1 MKYALVEQLKQRQ
14 SYEQLQREVYLK
26 QLQINGLLAITQA
39 INENVKANML
49 FTSYQKFLHM
59 EMQVGTMALYFKE
72 DNHWTCVSHYG
83 FDLSLEPTDIE
94 QILAK
99 YKKRTPL
106 ANQSGHPFLGLF
118 DLVIP
123 VFHKNDALAY
133 VFIGDL
139 KEEDDILSNINFI
152 TTITNII
159 TVAIENKRLF
169 KEQAERQLLTREM
182 DLAAQIQRSLIP
194 ARLPDSGYVQFAS
207 LYKPHFAVGG
217 DYYDVVALPND
228 EIVFCIA
235 DISGKG
241 ISAALLMANFQAK
254 LHALLLRGLDL
265 AETVREMNAYVFQVT
280 QGDRFITLLLAR
292 YQPRTGVLEYVNAGH
307 VPPFILLNGEV
318 IRLCTGC
325 TVLGFLPKLPVV
337 EVGGLCFTQAE
348 ALFFSYTDGLTDIV
362 NTTGQFFDE
371 DRLIDF
377 LLSHSEENM
386 PSLTEKLLD
395 RVTLFRGNEPFP
407 DDITVLACRLKTGQF
422 NDTGHA

>member
-1 MKYALVEQLKQRQ
+1 MEHTKQRL

-49 FTSYQKFLHM
+49 FTSFQKFLHM

-72 DNHWTCVSHYG
+72 DNHWKCVSHYG
-83 FDLSLEPTDIE
+83 FDLSLEPSDIE

-99 YKKRTPL
+99 YKKRTSL
-106 ANQSGHPFLGLF
+106 ASQFEHPFLGLF

-123 VFHKNDALAY
+123 VFHKNEALAY

-139 KEEDDILSNINFI
+139 KEEDDILNNVNFI
-152 TTITNII
+152 TTISNII

-169 KEQAERQLLTREM
+169 KEQAERQMLTREM
-182 DLAAQIQRSLIP
+182 DLAGQIQRSLIP
-194 ARLPDSGYVQFAS
+194 ARLPDSCYVQFAS

-217 DYYDVVALPND
+217 DYYDVVELPND

-254 LHALLLRGLDL
+254 LHALFLRGLDL
-265 AETVREMNAYVFQVT
+265 AETVREMNAYVYQVT

-307 VPPFILLNGEV
+307 VPPFILLNNEV
-318 IRLCTGC
+318 IRLQTGC

-337 EVGGLCFTQAE
+337 EVGGLCFTQTDE
-348 ALFFSYTDGLTDIV
+348 ALLFSYTDGLTDIA
-362 NTTGQFFDE
+362 NAAGQFFDE
-371 DRLIDF
+371 DLLKDF
-377 LLSHSEENM
+377 LVSHCEESM
-386 PSLTEKLLD
+386 PALTEKLLD
-395 RVTLFRGNEPFP
+395 HITAFTGNEPFP
-407 DDITVLACRLKTGQF
+407 DDITVLACRLKTNSSSAQVHG
-422 NDTGHA
+422 